1 MSDTV
6 INPSRSPVSDTPNEL
21 LGSLGEGDQVTIVN
35 FDLVNDVYV
44 GYSAGIS
51 STSNNTTQI
60 PPLGSAVIE
69 VKRKTFIVC
78 APGKTSTVQIIPGS
92 AQWSPSPAQIAQQNA
107 LAGIGTSVPRIVLA
121 TQIIGSNTA
130 FGPFDVSF
138 PFGGSYEIA
147 CDNLGINSQIADITV
162 KHLDQNDVNIY
173 TENYTVAVGAVGN
186 NNPVIVRGNLQ
197 GSKLRITG
205 LTCTSAYMNALG
217 LITGP
222 FTAGNLNLTVYA
234 TSLQIA
240 ETRPKMAPSNV
251 QGGILQEIEGVALL
265 AGASQGPVQ
274 MPSYAGRA
282 IMDVFSPGTLAR
294 GTIQGFK
301 VTTGATP
308 QFTFR
313 LNQIGTGSTQTTEI
327 IIPQFFCTLLEL
339 NGDTVGRT
347 PAVHVMEADFL

>member
-1 MSDTV
+1 MSNRTAYATGIPQQYWSSIAGRDYSSILV
-6 INPSRSPVSDTPNEL
+6 ANND
-21 LGSLGEGDQVTIVN
+21 IVN
-35 FDLVNDVYV
+35 PISV
-44 GYSAGIS
+44 GQSGSVS
-51 STSNNTTQI
+51 S
-60 PPLGSAVIE
+60 G
-69 VKRKTFIVC
+69 
-78 APGKTSTVQIIPGS
+78 GGDTVQIAPLGTMSFPANRDLWFLTTGPTVQFFIIPDGTS
-92 AQWSPSPAQIAQQNA
+92 WTPSPVQIAQQNA

-130 FGPFDVSF
+130 FGPFDVTF

-147 CDNLGINSQIADITV
+147 CDNLGLNSQVADITV

-173 TENYTVAVGAVGN
+173 TENYTVAIGAVGN

-222 FTAGNLNLTVYA
+222 FTAGNLNLTVYG

-282 IMDVFSPGTLAR
+282 IMDAFSPGTLAR

-301 VTTGATP
+301 VVTGATP
-308 QFTFR
+308 QFTYR
-313 LNQIGTGSTQTTEI
+313 LNQIGAGSTETKEI